1 MRNFTRP
8 ALILC
13 VATLAL
19 AACDP
24 AEFDTDPDVRRDAR
38 ANRTCISA
46 VNTQTGSSSQ
56 LNTTLPIVEV
66 NQYIIDVPALQERWM
81 CRTDDEGTA
90 LQMYKIG
97 GTGPV
102 DPADD

>member
-1 MRNFTRP
+1 MRYFTRP

-13 VATLAL
+13 VASMAL

-24 AEFDTDPDVRRDAR
+24 AEFDSDPDVRRDAR
-38 ANRTCISA
+38 ANRTCIKA
-46 VNTQTGSSSQ
+46 VSEQVGSPAQ

-66 NQYIIDVPALQERWM
+66 NQYIIDVPATQESWM

-90 LQMYKIG
+90 SQLYKMG
-97 GTGPV
+97 AG
-102 DPADD
+102 

>member
-1 MRNFTRP
+1 MRYFTRP

-13 VATLAL
+13 MATMAL

-24 AEFDTDPDVRRDAR
+24 AEFDADPDIRRDAR
-38 ANRTCISA
+38 ANRTCVNAVSEQAGSA
-46 VNTQTGSSSQ
+46 AQ

-66 NQYIIDVPALQERWM
+66 NQYIIDVPAAQARWM

-90 LQMYKIG
+90 NQLYKMG
-97 GTGPV
+97 AG
-102 DPADD
+102 